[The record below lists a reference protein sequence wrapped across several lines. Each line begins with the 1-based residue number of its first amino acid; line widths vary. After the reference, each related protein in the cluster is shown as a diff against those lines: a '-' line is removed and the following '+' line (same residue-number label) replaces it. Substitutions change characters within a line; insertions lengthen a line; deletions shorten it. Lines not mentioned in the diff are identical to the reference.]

1 MARKLGRTQLVCL
14 PQWHQYY
21 WAPLLEEEKRVL
33 LLGSCASLLQS
44 CLKRIHLSA
53 AKEEREKEPPRTYA
67 RRHEQH
73 HVRVLR
79 LVLSVHR
86 RRQEAAAAERAGR
99 GHRSRQLRWKRW
111 RHLSSLISSP
121 SSMQLRQNTHST
133 ASSSSSL
140 QRQLLLLLM
149 TLPTT
154 ARLLSAESCRNDDE
168 PLVERHANVLRLRAA
183 TTTSTDIGGRRVKSA
198 ALMDAMIARSLDILR
213 EQRKVRPS
221 SLL

>member
-1 MARKLGRTQLVCL
+1 MSSIMSESSDSSSPYIVVA
-14 PQWHQYY
+14 
-21 WAPLLEEEKRVL
+21 
-33 LLGSCASLLQS
+33 
-44 CLKRIHLSA
+44 
-53 AKEEREKEPPRTYA
+53 
-67 RRHEQH
+67 
-73 HVRVLR
+73 
-79 LVLSVHR
+79 R
-86 RRQEAAAAERAGR
+86 RRQRQSGQVGATGRAS
-99 GHRSRQLRWKRW
+99 HRSRQLRWKRW

-121 SSMQLRQNTHST
+121 SSIQLRQNTHST